1 MAKLTR
7 KHKVETRTIAVK
19 VPVSLFEDL
28 KAFRQELQEFDNTM
42 ILNINEL
49 IVTTLKR
56 DLRTAR
62 EELKRLQETPLQPPA
77 VMQTTADSITT
88 APSSATPPP
97 TTTSSG
103 PTAHKVHSA

>member
-42 ILNINEL
+42 ILNVNEL
-49 IVTTLKR
+49 IVTALKR

-62 EELKRLQETPLQPPA
+62 EELRRLQETPLQPPA
-77 VMQTTADSITT
+77 VMQTTADSTT
-88 APSSATPPP
+88 ESLSTTPPP
-97 TTTSSG
+97 TTASSS
-103 PTAHKVHSA
+103 PTVHKVHSA

>member
-42 ILNINEL
+42 ILNVNEL
-49 IVTTLKR
+49 IVTALKR

-77 VMQTTADSITT
+77 IMQTTIDPVA
-88 APSSATPPP
+88 SSV
-97 TTTSSG
+97 TTTNDTIG
-103 PTAHKVHSA
+103 TVKTTVE

>member
-1 MAKLTR
+1 MAKITR

-42 ILNINEL
+42 ILNVNEL
-49 IVTTLKR
+49 IVTALKR

-77 VMQTTADSITT
+77 IMQTTINPVA
-88 APSSATPPP
+88 SSV
-97 TTTSSG
+97 TTTNDTIG
-103 PTAHKVHSA
+103 TVKTTVE